1 MLSIVSIITVIGVI
15 LFFFWSRGKINEL
28 YEKMAILRDEIE
40 NLKRKQNEQ
49 KRDIESEIQKSREE
63 SEELRPQKET
73 EISEPEP
80 KLPEPR
86 KKETFYLG
94 MPNAKG
100 FLKEETQRAG
110 YFIAQESG
118 SNKAFF
124 IFVNDQ
130 AKLNVIF
137 KNDMEGK
144 FYKVE
149 KGIALPGKILL
160 KQTEGTLGKKGDFWA
175 VLKPITIEL
184 GN

>member
-1 MLSIVSIITVIGVI
+1 MLSIVSIIIVIAIVL
-15 LFFFWSRGKINEL
+15 LFLWSRGKINEL
-28 YEKMAILRDEIE
+28 HEKIAILRDEIE
-40 NLKRKQNEQ
+40 NLKKKRDEQ
-49 KRDIESEIQKSREE
+49 KQDIDNKIEKSKEE
-63 SEELRPQKET
+63 QQPQKGT

-80 KLPEPR
+80 KLPDPQ
-86 KKETFYLG
+86 KKDAFYLG

-100 FLKEETQRAG
+100 FLKEESQRAG

-118 SNKAFF
+118 QSKAFF
-124 IFVNDQ
+124 VFVNDQ

-149 KGIALPGKILL
+149 KGIALPGKVLL
-160 KQTEGTLGKKGDFWA
+160 NQTKGIIGRKGDFWA
-175 VLKPITIEL
+175 VQKPITIEL